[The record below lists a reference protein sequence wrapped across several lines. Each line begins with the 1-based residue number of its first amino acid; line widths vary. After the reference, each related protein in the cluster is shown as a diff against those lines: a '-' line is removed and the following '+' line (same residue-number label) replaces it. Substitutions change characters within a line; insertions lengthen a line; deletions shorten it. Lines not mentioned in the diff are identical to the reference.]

1 MLRAA
6 QLKRRS
12 VQVLSATPSLPP
24 PSSSVPV
31 PSPSHLPAQLVHS
44 TTISELQVDHSTR
57 NRSRRREA
65 SSSQESTRSPDN
77 RSSRKGSPV
86 NRSSDSDGLD
96 HKHSLGSVF
105 QDGVRKSL
113 RSQARNRIRSSSIH
127 TKHRAAWLRPPEPS

>member
-1 MLRAA
+1 MTYHIWADRARRDEAWPRLLMLRAA

-31 PSPSHLPAQLVHS
+31 PSPSHLPAQLAHS

-57 NRSRRREA
+57 NRSSRREA

-77 RSSRKGSPV
+77 RSSRKGSPG

-96 HKHSLGSVF
+96 HKHS
-105 QDGVRKSL
+105 
-113 RSQARNRIRSSSIH
+113 QAASSH
-127 TKHRAAWLRPPEPS
+127 KTA